1 MPDYTGSFS
10 GSFEGNGSNL
20 TNISYPTLA
29 NKPITISTFQGNSIL
44 ANSAFRDNFVSNVKD
59 RLDAEGVFTSS
70 AQITI
75 TESQISDL
83 RHQQIPN
90 GTISS
95 STQITNLGFGQ
106 VDTAD
111 IDGGSF

>member
-59 RLDAEGVFTSS
+59 RLDAEM
-70 AQITI
+70 
-75 TESQISDL
+75 TEECLGNLPIISDYTSNSGSRRPAARGTPEMAPRAGGGRAAAHRCML
-83 RHQQIPN
+83 RY
-90 GTISS
+90 
-95 STQITNLGFGQ
+95 
-106 VDTAD
+106 
-111 IDGGSF
+111 

>member
-10 GSFEGNGSNL
+10 GSFEGNGGNL
-20 TNISYPTLA
+20 ANISYPTLT

-59 RLDAEGVFTSS
+59 RLDAEGVLTSS

-83 RHQQIPN
+83 THQTIPN

-95 STQITNLGFGQ
+95 SSQISNLGFGQ
-106 VDTAD
+106 VDTSD